1 MSCYLTD
8 AETIGKIARWAADH
22 CDGFHNELT
31 GSEQAKLSAGSIAR
45 TLGNQN
51 LLSCEAR
58 YPDHGVAGG
67 FLDDG
72 ITSANYLAACT
83 QRARYKGYN
92 SSPAAI
98 WRMTASLEHQSRE
111 TGDWIKTDAYWI
123 CHAIKEVA
131 GKKMAE
137 DLVSAGPRQ
146 WS

>member
-8 AETIGKIARWAADH
+8 PETIGKIARWAADH
-22 CDGFHNELT
+22 CDGFHNQLT

-45 TLGNQN
+45 ILGNQN

-58 YPDHGVAGG
+58 YPEHGPAGG

-72 ITSANYLAACT
+72 VKRVDYVNACA
-83 QRARYKGYN
+83 QMACKRDYN

-123 CHAIKEVA
+123 CHAIKEAA

-137 DLVSAGPRQ
+137 DLVSVEARR
-146 WS
+146 WT